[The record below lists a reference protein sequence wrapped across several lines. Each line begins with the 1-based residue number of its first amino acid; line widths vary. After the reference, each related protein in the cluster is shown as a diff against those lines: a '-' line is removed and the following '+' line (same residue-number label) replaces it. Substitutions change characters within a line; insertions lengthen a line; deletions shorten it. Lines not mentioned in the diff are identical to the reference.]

1 MTVRCPVT
9 KRRSAAPDRPAEAA
23 AGTALERDH
32 GRPVASGGRLRL
44 VLGFLIGALI
54 GALLALVL
62 PRDDGP
68 RRVRPGAPVDAVDP
82 VDPAAPPPLRP

>member
-1 MTVRCPVT
+1 VT
-9 KRRSAAPDRPAEAA
+9 RAVSAGRDHDRPI
-23 AGTALERDH
+23 
-32 GRPVASGGRLRL
+32 ASGGRLRL

-68 RRVRPGAPVDAVDP
+68 RRARPGAPVDAVDP
-82 VDPAAPPPLRP
+82 LAPAASVTPPPNRP